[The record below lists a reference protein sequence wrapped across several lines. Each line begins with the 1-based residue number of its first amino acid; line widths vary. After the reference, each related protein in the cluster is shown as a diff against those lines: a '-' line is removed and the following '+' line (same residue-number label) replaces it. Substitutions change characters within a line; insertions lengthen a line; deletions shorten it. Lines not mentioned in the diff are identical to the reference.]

1 MASIRDF
8 MIATIRQADT
18 SPLSGPFE
26 GYDTTPTEIEFMKE
40 VFEPYLQ
47 RLGMQLNSRSDVDKL
62 VQTLLSMGL

>member
-18 SPLSGPFE
+18 YRLNGPFE

-47 RLGMQLNSRSDVDKL
+47 QLGMQLNSRSDVDKF
-62 VQTLLSMGL
+62 VQTLLSARL